1 MNNESPV
8 VAGMDVHKRM
18 LAVVVAKVD
27 GNRIE
32 YLSERFGTTRQDLDQ
47 LAHWL
52 HQQQVTEVAME
63 STAQYWMPV
72 WLALEE
78 QFTLYLAQ
86 PRSTAAPK
94 GRKSDWADA
103 QRIVRRLLAQDLTL
117 SYVPGREQREWRT
130 MTRTRVEMSAQQV
143 RLRNQMEGLLE
154 QAQIKLSSVLSDLL
168 GVSGRRILREMV
180 KGETNPACLASL
192 ADKAVK
198 ASEKTL
204 QEALGGKLTATHRLL
219 LKMYLEQWDL
229 LASQIDQL
237 NTRMAQALSQ
247 HQAAVHRLVEIPGV
261 SLTAAQQII
270 AEVGPE
276 ARAFA
281 APQKLASWV
290 GVCPGQ
296 HQSAG
301 TEYSHRSP
309 KGNRMMRRVLVQ
321 CAWAS
326 VKVKGSIFHQK
337 FRALVPRLGPR
348 QAIWA
353 IAHRLLRIIWK
364 LLHDQVNYV
373 ERGLDTNPA
382 AVQLRIKRHL
392 KELQRLGY
400 AVNLSALAAIRPQE
414 ASV

>member
-1 MNNESPV
+1 MNSKSPV
-8 VAGMDVHKRM
+8 VAGMDVHKKM
-18 LAVVVAKVD
+18 LAVVVAQVD

-63 STAQYWMPV
+63 STAQSWMPV

-86 PRSTAAPK
+86 PRSTRCPAGTQVGLGRRPTHRPAAV
-94 GRKSDWADA
+94 GAGSDVELCAGPGTARVAYDDPHA
-103 QRIVRRLLAQDLTL
+103 GGDERATVRR
-117 SYVPGREQREWRT
+117 
-130 MTRTRVEMSAQQV
+130 
-143 RLRNQMEGLLE
+143 RNQREGLLE

-337 FRALVPRLGPR
+337 FRILVPRLGPR

>member
-8 VAGMDVHKRM
+8 VAGMDVHKKM

-168 GVSGRRILREMV
+168 GVSGRGNQSRLPGLVGGQSGESFREDLAGSARREIDRHPSAV
-180 KGETNPACLASL
+180 VEDVSGAVGLAGQPDRSTQHPDGSGVEPASSRRAPACGDSRSQPHRRPTDHRRGGAGGPCVRRSTETGFLGRRVSRSAPKCGNRVLASFPQRQPH
-192 ADKAVK
+192 D
-198 ASEKTL
+198 
-204 QEALGGKLTATHRLL
+204 
-219 LKMYLEQWDL
+219 
-229 LASQIDQL
+229 
-237 NTRMAQALSQ
+237 
-247 HQAAVHRLVEIPGV
+247 AA
-261 SLTAAQQII
+261 
-270 AEVGPE
+270 
-276 ARAFA
+276 
-281 APQKLASWV
+281 
-290 GVCPGQ
+290 CPGPMCLGQ
-296 HQSAG
+296 REGQG
-301 TEYSHRSP
+301 EYLSP
-309 KGNRMMRRVLVQ
+309 E
-321 CAWAS
+321 
-326 VKVKGSIFHQK
+326 I
-337 FRALVPRLGPR
+337 PRLG
-348 QAIWA
+348 A
-353 IAHRLLRIIWK
+353 
-364 LLHDQVNYV
+364 
-373 ERGLDTNPA
+373 PA
-382 AVQLRIKRHL
+382 GSAPSYLGDCPSVAADHL
-392 KELQRLGY
+392 
-400 AVNLSALAAIRPQE
+400 E
-414 ASV
+414 ASP

>member
-8 VAGMDVHKRM
+8 VAGMDVHKKM

-229 LASQIDQL
+229 LASQIDQHPDGSGVEPASSRR
-237 NTRMAQALSQ
+237 TPARGDSRSQ
-247 HQAAVHRLVEIPGV
+247 PHRRPTDHRRGGAGGPCVRRSGETGFLGRRV
-261 SLTAAQQII
+261 S
-270 AEVGPE
+270 
-276 ARAFA
+276 RS
-281 APQKLASWV
+281 APKCGNRVLASFPQRQPHDAA
-290 GVCPGQ
+290 CPGPMCLGQ
-296 HQSAG
+296 REGQG
-301 TEYSHRSP
+301 EYLSP
-309 KGNRMMRRVLVQ
+309 E
-321 CAWAS
+321 
-326 VKVKGSIFHQK
+326 I
-337 FRALVPRLGPR
+337 PRLG
-348 QAIWA
+348 A
-353 IAHRLLRIIWK
+353 
-364 LLHDQVNYV
+364 
-373 ERGLDTNPA
+373 PA
-382 AVQLRIKRHL
+382 RSAPSYLGDCPSVAADHL
-392 KELQRLGY
+392 
-400 AVNLSALAAIRPQE
+400 E
-414 ASV
+414 ASP